1 MATAEPSVDAGGE
14 QRAALLAAASM
25 FPLPDDGARFSYG
38 TAGFRAEGSIMAAAV
53 CRAGMVAAL
62 RSVKLGG
69 AAVGLVITAS
79 HNPVRDNGVKIVDA
93 DGSMMSQAWEPF
105 ADALANAPHPD
116 ALLQLVLQFAKDEGI
131 TLGGGHSALVL
142 LARDTRPTGEYL
154 LDAAAKGIIAIIGA
168 VALDMGILTT
178 PQLHWM
184 VRSKNKGLKAS
195 ETDYFTQVTES
206 FRHLLELAPDDK
218 GGDEMNKKLIVDG
231 ANGIGGLKLEEIK
244 TKLARL
250 DILVRNSG
258 KEGEGILNERCGADF
273 VQKEKVVPH
282 GFGPEDVGVR
292 CASFDGDADR
302 LVYFRIISASNTRID
317 LVDGDKILSLFV
329 LFIREQLDII
339 NGKDNQANKVLPTRF
354 GVIQTAYANG
364 ASTEFLKNLGLEVV
378 FTSTGV
384 KYLHKKALEYDIG
397 IYFEANGHGTVLF
410 SDDFVSQLESLIN
423 EFSSKA
429 AGSPQHQAAL
439 RLLATSQLINPAVG
453 DALSGML
460 LVEAILQN
468 KRWSFQ
474 TWCDLYTDL
483 PSKQLKV
490 KVKDRAAIV
499 TTDAET
505 KVCQPSGLQELIDT
519 EVADY
524 SHGRCFV
531 RPSGTE
537 DVVRVYAEAS
547 TMEAADSLAKSVAQ
561 HVERILG

>member
-1 MATAEPSVDAGGE
+1 MADPGGE
-14 QRAALLAAASM
+14 QRAALLVAASL
-25 FPLPDDGARFSYG
+25 FPVPDGAHFSYG
-38 TAGFRAEGSIMAAAV
+38 TAGFRAEGSTMAPAV
-53 CRAGMVAAL
+53 CRAGIVAAL

-69 AAVGLVITAS
+69 AAVGMVITAS
-79 HNPVRDNGVKIVDA
+79 HNPVDDNGVKIVDA
-93 DGSMMSQAWEPF
+93 DGGMMSRAWEPF
-105 ADALANAPHPD
+105 SDALANAPTPD

-131 TLGGGHSALVL
+131 TLGEGHSAQVL

-154 LDAAAKGIIAIIGA
+154 LDVATKGINAIVGS

-184 VRSKNKGLKAS
+184 VRNKNRGLKSS
-195 ETDYFTQVTES
+195 EVDYFTQITES
-206 FRHLLELAPDDK
+206 FRHLLELTPDGKGSDK
-218 GGDEMNKKLIVDG
+218 LMEKLIVDG

-244 TKLARL
+244 AKLASL
-250 DILVRNSG
+250 DIVVRNSG

-273 VQKEKVVPH
+273 VQKEKVHPA
-282 GFGPEDVGVR
+282 GFGPNDVGVR

-302 LVYFRIISASNTRID
+302 LVYFRIASPSSTMID

-329 LFIREQLDII
+329 LFIREQLDIV
-339 NGKDNQANKVLPTRF
+339 NGKDSEDNKVLPTRF
-354 GVIQTAYANG
+354 GVVQTAYANG

-410 SDDFVSQLESLIN
+410 SDEFVPRLESLTSK
-423 EFSSKA
+423 FSSKA
-429 AGSPQHQAAL
+429 AGSTRHEAAL
-439 RLLATSQLINPAVG
+439 RLLATSQLINQAVG

-460 LVEAILQN
+460 LVEAILQH
-468 KRWSFQ
+468 KGWSLQ
-474 TWCDLYTDL
+474 NWSDLYTDL

-490 KVKDRAAIV
+490 KVKDRTCII
-499 TTDAET
+499 TTDAER
-505 KVCQPSGLQELIDT
+505 KVFQPSGLQELIDR
-519 EVADY
+519 EVGNY
-524 SHGRCFV
+524 SQGRCFV

-547 TMEAADSLAKSVAQ
+547 TVEAADSLAKSVAQ
-561 HVERILG
+561 LVERILG

>member
-1 MATAEPSVDAGGE
+1 MAELAGGE
-14 QRAALLAAASM
+14 QRAALLAAASL
-25 FPLPDDGARFSYG
+25 FPVPDGARFSYG
-38 TAGFRAEGSIMAAAV
+38 TAGFRAEGSTMGPAV

-79 HNPVRDNGVKIVDA
+79 HNPVRDNGVKIVDE
-93 DGSMMSQAWEPF
+93 DGGMMSQDWETF
-105 ADALANAPHPD
+105 ADALANAPNPD
-116 ALLQLVLQFAKDEGI
+116 ALLQIVLKFAKDEGI
-131 TLGGGHSALVL
+131 KLGEGHSAQVL
-142 LARDTRPTGEYL
+142 LARDTRPTGQYL
-154 LDAAAKGIIAIIGA
+154 LDAAVKGVNVVIGA

-178 PQLHWM
+178 PQLHWI

-195 ETDYFTQVTES
+195 EMDYFTQVIDS
-206 FRHLLELAPDDK
+206 FSCLLRLVPKDK
-218 GGDEMNKKLIVDG
+218 GADVMNNRLIVDG

-244 TKLARL
+244 SKISGL
-250 DILVRNSG
+250 DIHVRNSG
-258 KEGEGILNERCGADF
+258 KGEGILNERCGADF
-273 VQKEKVVPH
+273 VQKEKVVPL
-282 GFGPEDVGVR
+282 GFGLEDVGFR

-302 LVYFRIISASNTRID
+302 LVYFRIVSSTDTRID

-329 LFIREQLDII
+329 LFVREQLDII
-339 NGKDNQANKVLPTRF
+339 NGNNDEGNKVLPTRF

-364 ASTEFLKNLGLEVV
+364 ASTDFLENLGLEVV
-378 FTSTGV
+378 FTPTGV

-410 SDDFVSQLESLIN
+410 SDHFVSQLESLAS

-429 AGSPQHQAAL
+429 SGSSQHQAAM
-439 RLLATSQLINPAVG
+439 RLLAASQLINQAVG

-460 LVEAILQN
+460 LVEAILQY
-468 KRWSFQ
+468 KGWSFQ
-474 TWCDLYTDL
+474 NWCDLYTDL
-483 PSKQLKV
+483 PSRQLKV
-490 KVKDRAAIV
+490 KVQDRTAIV
-499 TTDAET
+499 TTDAERR
-505 KVCQPSGLQELIDT
+505 VCQPSGLQELIDG
-519 EVADY
+519 EIANY

-547 TMEAADSLAKSVAQ
+547 TEEAADSLAKQVAQ